1 MFMTIAFI
9 VGIMLSPRSFT
20 FLGNLIGYLGNAFLG
35 LILLSMV
42 VHFLTVLTYRE
53 ICGHSPTVQK
63 DVGYLKECFGT
74 GPTLLLALGSRL
86 LFTLTASVSILAI
99 AGYVFNEV
107 FLYWFPNL
115 GFSFLLLGAL
125 LLLNCFGMRVSGKVQ
140 VGLVVLSLLGLLA
153 LILSALLAHGG
164 RFSEQ
169 TPRILSGIEIL
180 SVSRTILFLFIG
192 FDLAGF
198 FDDALGK
205 TPYSPIQ
212 TMVCGM
218 VIITVVFFC
227 WGWVSMKFV
236 PLVRLSETTVPH
248 MVTAGAVLGQPGRMV
263 MGIVLLA
270 ASVSSVNGLLI
281 GTSKLVFEMANRDL
295 LPNILKRSFSQ
306 VPLSLIFL
314 VLGIGTLLYLGM
326 AGKPVLE
333 LFIQVGLCLWLL
345 YYGALHL
352 AVLLKRKSS
361 QSHKNQMRSISFS
374 LVQIFG
380 VVIFLIAF
388 VLQVGYVWVM

>member
-1 MFMTIAFI
+1 MFIMIAFI

-20 FLGNLIGYLGNAFLG
+20 LQGNLIGHLGSASLG
-35 LILLSMV
+35 LILLSMI

-53 ICGHSPTVQK
+53 IYGHSPMVQK
-63 DVGYLKECFGT
+63 DVGYLKESFGT
-74 GPTLLLALGSRL
+74 GPSLLLTLGSRL
-86 LFTLTASVSILAI
+86 FFTLTASVSILAI

-107 FLYWFPNL
+107 FLHWFPNL

-125 LLLNCFGMRVSGKVQ
+125 FLLNCFGMSVSGKVQ
-140 VGLVVLSLLGLLA
+140 VGLVVLSLLGLLS
-153 LILSALLAHGG
+153 LILSALFTQGG
-164 RFSEQ
+164 HFSEQ
-169 TPRILSGIEIL
+169 TPGTLSGIEIL
-180 SVSRTILFLFIG
+180 SVSRTCLLLFIG

-198 FDDALGK
+198 FDDVLGK
-205 TPYSPIQ
+205 TPSSPIR

-236 PLVRLSETTVPH
+236 PLDRLSETTVPH

-270 ASVSSVNGLLI
+270 ASVSSVNGLLL
-281 GTSKLVFEMANRDL
+281 GTSRLVSEMANRDL
-295 LPNILKRSFSQ
+295 LPNILKRSFSH
-306 VPLSLIFL
+306 VPLSLILL

-333 LFIQVGLCLWLL
+333 LFIQAGLCLWLL

-352 AVLLKRKSS
+352 AVLLRRKSS
-361 QSHKNQMRSISFS
+361 QSHKNQMRSTSFS
-374 LVQIFG
+374 LIQILG

-388 VLQVGYVWVM
+388 LLQVGYDCVM